1 MQLLFDAVIFDL
13 DGTLVATERFWIA
26 AANKGAQRAFA
37 ELRLSRAMPSPAE
50 WLSMVGLP
58 LDRGFEL
65 VFADLTAAQRARVME
80 LCVEE
85 EHAALRAGGAAPMP
99 GAFETLAELRARGI
113 RLGIASNCSQSYL
126 TSMLDDL
133 GLRTFVD
140 EARCLESRGI
150 RTKTDMLADLLA
162 TFGTRSAV
170 MVGDRAG
177 DAHAAHA
184 NGLPHVHLKSGLA
197 PRHESVQAE
206 AQIGA
211 LLELAP
217 RLGRRASWIEGA
229 LRAVGATD
237 AQTFPPTLGI
247 TGRTASGKTL
257 FARDAARVLADLGR
271 AAAVVATDRFLRSPG
286 DPSGALGGESDDPL
300 RVFDLET
307 LATAVLAPRARRE
320 ATHAGPWGPAVP
332 PGSVL
337 LLEGPFLADP
347 RVRGQLDRLVHL
359 EVDDELLATRL
370 EARERAS
377 PSTGPSRDRLRHLE
391 RAFEARFPPRAH
403 ADLVLAADNV
413 LGG

>member
-58 LDRGFEL
+58 LERGFEL
-65 VFADLTAAQRARVME
+65 VFADLSAAQRARVME

-211 LLELAP
+211 LPELAP
-217 RLGRRASWIEGA
+217 RLCRRASWIEGA

-237 AQTFPPTLGI
+237 SRAFPPTLGI
-247 TGRTASGKTL
+247 TGRTSSGKTL
-257 FARDAARVLADLGR
+257 FARDAARVLAELGR
-271 AAAVVATDRFLRSPG
+271 AATVVATDRFLRSPG
-286 DPSGALGGESDDPL
+286 DPVSAPDDPL
-300 RVFDLET
+300 RTFDLET
-307 LATAVLAPRARRE
+307 LVTAVLAPRARRE

-332 PGSVL
+332 PGSAL
-337 LLEGPFLADP
+337 LLEGLFLADP
-347 RVRGQLDRLVHL
+347 RVRGHLDRLVHL
-359 EVDDELLATRL
+359 EVDDELLATRV
-370 EARERAS
+370 AACERAT
-377 PSTGPSRDRLRHLE
+377 PSNGPSRDRVRQLE
-391 RAFEARFPPRAH
+391 RAFEDRFPPRAH